1 MKAEDGVPP
10 HSEHVSGLLRQMK
23 DTAAREDVITVG
35 NILQLCGVRGF
46 AFLLLALALLNIV
59 IFMVPFIS
67 ILFGLPMVILAAQLV
82 IGLRAPIFP
91 AAIRHR
97 TIRREPFVAGI
108 DRAIR
113 AVEVLER
120 FIKPRFRLLSD
131 PRLARVHGIA
141 ALVMSIMVAL
151 PIPVVNVPPSLGLVM
166 LSLGILTRDGIFIL
180 IGYAIGVWCL
190 WLFKSLGHIAH
201 AVAKSA

>member
-1 MKAEDGVPP
+1 MKTADGVPP
-10 HSEHVSGLLRQMK
+10 NPERVSDLLRQMR

-67 ILFGLPMVILAAQLV
+67 ILFGLPMVILSAQLV
-82 IGLRAPIFP
+82 LGLRAPIFP
-91 AAIRHR
+91 DAIRHR
-97 TIRREPFVAGI
+97 TIKREPFIAGI

-113 AVEVLER
+113 AVEALER
-120 FIKPRFRLLSD
+120 FIKPRFTFISD
-131 PRLARVHGIA
+131 PKFTRIHGLA
-141 ALVMSIMVAL
+141 ALIMSIMVAL
-151 PIPVVNVPPSLGLVM
+151 PIPVVNVPPSIGLVM
-166 LSLGILTRDGIFIL
+166 LALGILTRDGIFIL

-201 AVAKSA
+201 TVAKNA